1 MESQRE
7 TTEGRPR
14 AQPTVPIQQDFLFV
28 DAAQAKTSR
37 QGRRNAR
44 SFVMQKARRERPWS
58 TSKNAA
64 KQRRSA
70 ESTSPGTPDS
80 ILTPSTATPS
90 PPISLNRSDY
100 FPSVERQPYTSVKG
114 ELCPDCQIFLC
125 RPGQR
130 LCPRCLLLKPISPEE
145 EPSNTLFDPFRTSSV
160 EINGSVSELLEHFA
174 AEMAPGIIAV
184 DIRHRSTL
192 MRSDWFGT
200 AISNPGFMH
209 SLLCTAALHLYIVG
223 RGSIETIL
231 HHRAEAIAAINAA
244 ISHPDVRVGIS
255 DANIGAVFNLLT
267 VEESLLLP
275 NFEQER
281 LDEEQP
287 NQRAIHMNG
296 LRRMVQLRGGL
307 MAISS
312 NRILQAFILWHSTA
326 HAIASFEAPNPTA
339 LDYIS
344 NASFPRHP
352 PGYRS
357 SISQHLIDYCRH
369 AGVKD
374 SLTELV
380 ESVLTLIADLNVW
393 FDDPS
398 SPLDPLDIQNFSCVL
413 ECMLLKWLRENEYL
427 ITPLEDALCVAL
439 LIFTVRT
446 TEALQRRADVH
457 LLHFAASKRLEKALN
472 CTIRPEWQFCPDLLL
487 WILSIGA
494 ISAEGSVE
502 SSWFVYQTSL
512 ACEEFGILSA
522 EALLAR
528 LHLCGWVS
536 YKLNEAVRQLWCRI
550 VNLRLEPYFE
560 PPSKAEDA
568 NSPVGPLQHHVAEPD
583 FVEWESIDWAAL
595 SLGPD
600 TPNGVYTPGASSNN
614 GSIGAGLPTNLDSPG
629 LGRPDEYLHEYGTGY
644 GFQWP
649 AAHQPSSPWMRG
661 PNHDHHRQ

>member
-1 MESQRE
+1 M
-7 TTEGRPR
+7 
-14 AQPTVPIQQDFLFV
+14 
-28 DAAQAKTSR
+28 
-37 QGRRNAR
+37 
-44 SFVMQKARRERPWS
+44 
-58 TSKNAA
+58 
-64 KQRRSA
+64 SA
-70 ESTSPGTPDS
+70 D
-80 ILTPSTATPS
+80 L
-90 PPISLNRSDY
+90 Y
-100 FPSVERQPYTSVKG
+100 FAVV
-114 ELCPDCQIFLC
+114 
-125 RPGQR
+125 
-130 LCPRCLLLKPISPEE
+130 
-145 EPSNTLFDPFRTSSV
+145 
-160 EINGSVSELLEHFA
+160 

-184 DIRHRSTL
+184 DVRHRSTL

-231 HHRAEAIAAINAA
+231 YHRAQAIAAINAA
-244 ISHPDVRVGIS
+244 ISHPDMNIGIS

-312 NRILQAFILWHSTA
+312 NRILQAFILWCVTWRPHAPCPNRFGIRLLSIRHSTA

-357 SISQHLIDYCRH
+357 SISQHLIGYCRH

-380 ESVLTLIADLNVW
+380 ELVLTLIADLNVW
-393 FDDPS
+393 FGDPN

-446 TEALQRRADVH
+446 TEALQRRSDVH

-472 CTIRPEWQFCPDLLL
+472 CTIRPEWQCCPDLLL

-494 ISAEGSVE
+494 ISAEGSAE

-512 ACEEFGILSA
+512 ACAEFGILSA

-536 YKLNEAVRQLWCRI
+536 YKLNEAVRCLWGRI
-550 VNLRLEPYFE
+550 VNLRLESRNFLP
-560 PPSKAEDA
+560 
-568 NSPVGPLQHHVAEPD
+568 
-583 FVEWESIDWAAL
+583 IC
-595 SLGPD
+595 SLA
-600 TPNGVYTPGASSNN
+600 YT
-614 GSIGAGLPTNLDSPG
+614 
-629 LGRPDEYLHEYGTGY
+629 
-644 GFQWP
+644 
-649 AAHQPSSPWMRG
+649 
-661 PNHDHHRQ
+661 